1 MVSMG
6 TRDTVHGSLA
16 RSRTPHRLLVLS
28 NRLPELRTPAA
39 PGAARARSVGGL
51 VSALEHVLAARSG
64 LWLGWS
70 GVTVETPAPTPVI
83 EDQGEGPVFAWVD
96 FSPRWRDRYYDG
108 FCNRGLWPLFHSF
121 PGRVRFVDDEW
132 SCYTEVNRAFA
143 QAARD
148 LVERDVPIWV
158 HDYHLLLVAR
168 ELRRLGHRGPIGLF
182 LHVPFPGMDLFS
194 MVPWADV
201 LIAGMLEFDLVG
213 FQTDGHLDSFLQC
226 VRMLSCARLGDD
238 AIEHGERR
246 TCARVLPIGVVPEGF
261 QEPPEPDIA
270 EEVEVLLRSIAQ
282 TRLILGVDRLD
293 YTKGIPERLHA
304 FGVFLEGFPEW
315 RNQVSLVQVSV
326 PSRTQVPEY
335 AEERTRVEQTVGRI
349 NGEFGETHW
358 TPIRYLYR
366 SYKRNQLAQFYRAAA
381 VGYVTPLR
389 DGMNLVAKEYVAAQ
403 DPANPG
409 VLLLSRFA
417 GAARELD
424 AAVLTNPYH
433 PDGMAR
439 DLDRALR
446 MPLEER
452 CSRHARLQAA
462 VSGSTAITWA
472 EAFLAALEQSARRPP
487 RDC

>member
-1 MVSMG
+1 MG
-6 TRDTVHGSLA
+6 TRDTVHDSLA
-16 RSRTPHRLLVLS
+16 PSRTAHRLLVLS

-70 GVTVETPAPTPVI
+70 GLTVETPAPAPVI

-121 PGRVRFVDDEW
+121 SGRVRFVDDEW
-132 SCYTEVNRAFA
+132 DCYTEVNRAFA
-143 QAARD
+143 GASRD

-213 FQTDGHLDSFLQC
+213 FQTDGHLGNFLQC
-226 VRMLSCARLGDD
+226 VRTLSCARLGNDT
-238 AIEHGERR
+238 IEHGGRR
-246 TCARVLPIGVVPEGF
+246 TCVRVLPIGVVPEGF
-261 QEPPEPDIA
+261 QEPPEPGTA
-270 EEVEVLLRSIAQ
+270 EEVAALIRSIAP

-304 FGVFLEGFPEW
+304 FGRFLERFPEW
-315 RNQVSLVQVSV
+315 RNEVSLVQVSV

-335 AEERTRVEQTVGRI
+335 AEERTRVEQAVGRI
-349 NGEFGETHW
+349 NGDFGETHW

-366 SYKRNQLAQFYRAAA
+366 SYQRNQLAQLYRAAA

-433 PDGMAR
+433 PDGVAR

-452 CSRHARLQAA
+452 CARHTRLQAA
-462 VSGSTAITWA
+462 VAGSTAITWA
-472 EAFLAALEQSARRPP
+472 EGFLAALDQCAGRPP
-487 RDC
+487 